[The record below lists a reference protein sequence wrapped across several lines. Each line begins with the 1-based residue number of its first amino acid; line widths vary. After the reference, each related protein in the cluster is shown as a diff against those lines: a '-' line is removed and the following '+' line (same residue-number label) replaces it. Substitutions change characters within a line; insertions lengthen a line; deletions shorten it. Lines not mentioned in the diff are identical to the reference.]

1 MPQFTEKSIRMT
13 DGKMLGI
20 LDNLK
25 DQYKR
30 KAKDKEDKEILS
42 ALEMATE
49 LLARGIDL
57 ASENEQLKSKLD
69 DAYAKCNA
77 MAAKSVK
84 YKDAA
89 IDEARCSANLR
100 TEVRTLKECIT
111 LICREVC
118 R

>member
-1 MPQFTEKSIRMT
+1 MT

-30 KAKDKEDKEILS
+30 EAKDREDKEILF

-49 LLARGIDL
+49 LLTRGIDL
-57 ASENEQLKSKLD
+57 ASENEQLKAKLD
-69 DAYAKCNA
+69 DSYAKCNA
-77 MAAKSVK
+77 MAAESVK

-89 IDEARCSANLR
+89 TDEARCSANLKA
-100 TEVRTLKECIT
+100 EVRILKECIT

>member
-1 MPQFTEKSIRMT
+1 MT

-30 KAKDKEDKEILS
+30 EAKDKEDKEILS

-57 ASENEQLKSKLD
+57 ASENEQLKAKLD
-69 DAYAKCNA
+69 ACKVELDTYQLEYNA
-77 MAAKSVK
+77 MVK
-84 YKDAA
+84 NRNDFENAA
-89 IDEARCSANLR
+89 IEEARVSANLR
-100 TEVRTLKECIT
+100 AEVKALKQCIT

>member
-1 MPQFTEKSIRMT
+1 MT

-30 KAKDKEDKEILS
+30 EAKDKEDKEILS

-57 ASENEQLKSKLD
+57 ATENEQLKAKLD
-69 DAYAKCNA
+69 ATYAE
-77 MAAKSVK
+77 VDK
-84 YKDAA
+84 YKDLMESVKSQYQSELRNNTVLMTENNTLWKALKVV
-89 IDEARCSANLR
+89 ANG
-100 TEVRTLKECIT
+100 
-111 LICREVC
+111 
-118 R
+118 